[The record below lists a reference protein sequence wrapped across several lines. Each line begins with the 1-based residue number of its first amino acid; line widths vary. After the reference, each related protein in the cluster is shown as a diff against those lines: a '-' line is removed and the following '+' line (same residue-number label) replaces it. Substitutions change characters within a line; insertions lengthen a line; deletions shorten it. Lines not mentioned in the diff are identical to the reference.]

1 MSPKRSSAVR
11 ASSPEPAPTTG
22 ARAIWDTLARL
33 GVTHV
38 FGYPGG
44 AILPTYDAMPAS
56 GITHVLV
63 RHEQSAAHMADGFAR
78 ATGRVGVAM
87 ATSGPGATNLVTGI
101 ATAML
106 DGTPIVCI
114 TGQVSSGLL
123 GLDAFQEVDI
133 TGITMPITKH
143 NYLVTDASRIAPTLV
158 EAFEIA
164 MSGRPGPVLVDIT
177 KDAQQAACSEYQWD
191 GPALDSDQ
199 ARSRLPEPGRAEAL
213 LNGSH
218 LIDSSACVAALD
230 AIASARRPVIL
241 AGHGVLIAGASRL
254 LQDFAERASIPVAT
268 TLLGIGAMPASHPLN
283 LGMLG
288 MHGEAFVNE
297 AVQGADLII
306 AIGMRFDDR
315 AVGRVSDFAPAA
327 RRIHIDID
335 RAEINKTVR
344 ADIAIVGDAAE
355 VVAVLLRDLP
365 AFERQ
370 DWLARI
376 HAARR
381 TASARDILNL
391 PDDGGLHA
399 AHVMHDLW
407 RETRGRAVVVTDVG
421 QHQMW
426 EAQYHPHEKPRSLIT
441 SGGLGTMGFGLP
453 AAIGVKLARPDEEV
467 WVVAG
472 DGGFQMT
479 SPELATLVEQR
490 LPLRIAVI
498 NNGYLGM
505 VRQWQELFYGKRYA
519 ATPMA
524 GPDFCK
530 LAEAYGL
537 AAFRVTD
544 RQGVAPALRKARREP
559 GPALIDFQVEAEDLV
574 YPMVPAGAGLQ
585 EMLRRPLPGPK
596 AVHRR
601 TTDRG
606 GA

>member
-1 MSPKRSSAVR
+1 
-11 ASSPEPAPTTG
+11 
-22 ARAIWDTLARL
+22 
-33 GVTHV
+33 
-38 FGYPGG
+38 
-44 AILPTYDAMPAS
+44 
-56 GITHVLV
+56 
-63 RHEQSAAHMADGFAR
+63 
-78 ATGRVGVAM
+78 M

-106 DGTPIVCI
+106 DGSPIVCI

-453 AAIGVKLARPDEEV
+453 AAIGVEAGEAGRGGVGRRGRRRLPDDEPRTGDAGRAAPAV
-467 WVVAG
+467 ADRGHQQWLPGHGASVAG
-472 DGGFQMT
+472 T
-479 SPELATLVEQR
+479 V
-490 LPLRIAVI
+490 
-498 NNGYLGM
+498 
-505 VRQWQELFYGKRYA
+505 
-519 ATPMA
+519 
-524 GPDFCK
+524 
-530 LAEAYGL
+530 
-537 AAFRVTD
+537 
-544 RQGVAPALRKARREP
+544 LRKALCRDADGRARLLQAGRGVRPRRLP
-559 GPALIDFQVEAEDLV
+559 RHRSRRASRRRCARHGASR
-574 YPMVPAGAGLQ
+574 VP
-585 EMLRRPLPGPK
+585 R
-596 AVHRR
+596 
-601 TTDRG
+601 
-606 GA
+606 